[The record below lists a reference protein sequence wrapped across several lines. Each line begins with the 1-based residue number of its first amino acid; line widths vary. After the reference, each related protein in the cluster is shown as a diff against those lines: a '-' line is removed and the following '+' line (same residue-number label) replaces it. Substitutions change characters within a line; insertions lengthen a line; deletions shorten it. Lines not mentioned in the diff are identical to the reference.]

1 MSKQL
6 FDVAPSLPGW
16 RWDHG
21 ALSAVGGGTAAGISL
36 LMRQLDLWTGS
47 VGHVQRV
54 QLLCVRNETW
64 HYKRLTHRGVAMPWK
79 DDAKSLPD
87 KPGVYFFKSRTSEI
101 LYIGKAKSLK
111 KRVRSYTYRSYRHSK
126 RTRRLVRR
134 IRSVDCTVCG
144 SELEALLLESRLIKE
159 HLPEFNIAQRKLR
172 NFPFVKITMNE
183 DFPRV
188 FITWE
193 IESDGAKYLGPFAR
207 LAEAGE
213 TVGLIHRL
221 FPTRQCEKDLPTK
234 NQKACLNYH
243 INRCLGPCAGK
254 VDREDYRRMVNSAIR
269 LLSGQRDSLIR
280 GMEKDMKEAAA
291 SLRFEK
297 AARLRDQI
305 TGIREA
311 IFRRQFRVNS
321 VDNNNLIAIY
331 PSTDADSV
339 ELFFIRKGGLVDQ
352 KQMSSPAQSDNGLRK
367 TVMEDI
373 EKVFFNASEYGR
385 KPLGP
390 LEVDA
395 MNIISRWLYRHRDD
409 QSLIH
414 IRKKHNKAETITSA
428 ADKVEKVIQLL
439 VSV

>member
-1 MSKQL
+1 MS
-6 FDVAPSLPGW
+6 
-16 RWDHG
+16 
-21 ALSAVGGGTAAGISL
+21 
-36 LMRQLDLWTGS
+36 
-47 VGHVQRV
+47 
-54 QLLCVRNETW
+54 
-64 HYKRLTHRGVAMPWK
+64 WK

-111 KRVRSYTYRSYRHSK
+111 KRVRSYTYRSYKHSK

-134 IRSVDCTVCG
+134 IRSVDYTICG

-159 HLPEFNIAQRKLR
+159 HLPEYNITQRKLR
-172 NFPFVKITMNE
+172 HFPFVKITTNE

-193 IESDGAKYLGPFAR
+193 IESDGAKYMGPFAR

-221 FPTRQCEKDLPTK
+221 FPTRQCEKELTGKPK
-234 NQKACLNYH
+234 KACLNYH
-243 INRCLGPCAGK
+243 IDRCLGPCTGK
-254 VDREDYRRMVNSAIR
+254 VDRADYRKMVSSAIR

-280 GMEKDMKEAAA
+280 DMEKDMKEAAA
-291 SLRFEK
+291 NLRFEK

-331 PSTDADSV
+331 PSIDADSV
-339 ELFFIRKGGLVDQ
+339 ELFFIRKGGLIDQ
-352 KQMSSPAQSDNGLRK
+352 KKMSFPTQSDNGLRR

-373 EKVFFNASEYGR
+373 EKVFFNASEQRR

-395 MNIISRWLYRHRDD
+395 MNIISRWLYKHRDD

-414 IRKKHNKAETITSA
+414 IRKKQNKAETIASA
-428 ADKVEKVIQLL
+428 AAKVEEVIQLL
-439 VSV
+439 SI

>member
-1 MSKQL
+1 MLSK
-6 FDVAPSLPGW
+6 
-16 RWDHG
+16 
-21 ALSAVGGGTAAGISL
+21 
-36 LMRQLDLWTGS
+36 
-47 VGHVQRV
+47 
-54 QLLCVRNETW
+54 E
-64 HYKRLTHRGVAMPWK
+64 
-79 DDAKSLPD
+79 DAKSLPD

-101 LYIGKAKSLK
+101 LYIGKAKSLR
-111 KRVRSYTYRSYRHSK
+111 KRVRSYTYPSYKHSK

-134 IRSVDCTVCG
+134 IRSVDYTVCG

-159 HLPEFNIAQRKLR
+159 HLPEYNITQRRLR

-188 FITWE
+188 FVAWE
-193 IESDGAKYLGPFAR
+193 IESDGARYLGPFAS

-221 FPTRQCEKDLPTK
+221 FPTRQCERELPTRP
-234 NQKACLNYH
+234 QKACLNYH
-243 INRCLGPCAGK
+243 INRCLGPCTGK
-254 VDREDYRRMVNSAIR
+254 VDKADYRKMINSAIR

-280 GMEKDMKEAAA
+280 DMERDMKAAA
-291 SLRFEK
+291 ANLRFEK

-305 TGIREA
+305 SGIREA

-331 PSTDADSV
+331 PSRDIGSV
-339 ELFFIRKGGLVDQ
+339 EFFFIRKGGLVDQ
-352 KQMSSPAQSDNGLRK
+352 KKVSFPTQSDGELRE

-373 EKVFFNASEYGR
+373 EKIFFNASEYGR
-385 KPLGP
+385 RSLGP
-390 LEVDA
+390 LEIDA

-414 IRKKHNKAETITSA
+414 IRKKRNKVETIASA
-428 ADKVEKVIQLL
+428 AEKVEKVIQLL
-439 VSV
+439 GTWTKEV